1 MSLVFCTLDPS
12 GFGMFSKTGRHCMKK
27 HMIFSKKDEIMSG
40 KKKVKRI
47 SAYGNID
54 EVTSLCVFITP
65 IKEIQKL
72 NQEETKNAESID
84 LPAKKAI
91 KVVVEK
97 KEIKE

>member
-27 HMIFSKKDEIMSG
+27 HMIFSKKDEINSG

-54 EVTSLCVFITP
+54 EVT
-65 IKEIQKL
+65 
-72 NQEETKNAESID
+72 
-84 LPAKKAI
+84 
-91 KVVVEK
+91 
-97 KEIKE
+97 